1 MKAFELRIV
10 PCPWR
15 PPDPQPAQGTGT
27 AARGFTLVELLVA
40 IWILA
45 VVAIIAWR
53 GLSALVAT
61 RDRLAP
67 ETDELRAMLAG
78 FGQMERDLAQAAN
91 PALVSL
97 AEPAVRLQI
106 IDGVQTLQIL
116 RFSEPLADGASAVQQ
131 VTYAVIDGAL
141 MRQCSPALR
150 SVQVAVNATPTTV
163 RLIGGVASLQVR
175 EWRVNQG
182 WVTPAPN
189 DPTPPTGIEVQ
200 VTRTDGTVL
209 RRVLLVG

>member
-1 MKAFELRIV
+1 LRIARR
-10 PCPWR
+10 PCR
-15 PPDPQPAQGTGT
+15 FPDLQAAQGTAS

-67 ETDELRAMLAG
+67 ETDEVRAMLAG

-131 VTYAVIDGAL
+131 ITYAVIDGAL
-141 MRQCSPALR
+141 MRQSSPAVR
-150 SVQVAVNATPTTV
+150 SIQVAINATPTTV
-163 RLIGGVASLQVR
+163 RLIGDVASLQVR

-200 VTRTDGTVL
+200 VTRSDGTVL